1 MRTLVASHVCADAL
15 RRQPARLRSSPDWI
29 SLPMLIHSGISYDAG
44 GGTGKPSGACLKTA
58 DGQFREAE
66 LIRKTVD
73 ISRWSDQQP

>member
-44 GGTGKPSGACLKTA
+44 GGTGEPSGAWSQDSGRPVSGGRA
-58 DGQFREAE
+58 DPQDG
-66 LIRKTVD
+66 
-73 ISRWSDQQP
+73 